1 MSQASGLKNTLFV
14 HFLTKAQRCYS
25 AGLLAICCSGAVFPS
40 LHSGGSW
47 HIVFFFCSA
56 CLHLAQPN
64 WQVFLISALM
74 GSQQNKQTWPPAPC
88 LCRCALSHSQM
99 DLSCLP
105 AAAWG
110 SEPHREHVTHT
121 HTHANSTHKRWLS
134 KPNRKERHYWDKY
147 VSAWGLGCYH
157 PIGKAVVVWGKKT
170 TTSAYWFWQSV
181 CWLVPNVFSY
191 NHTDAVEFVKN
202 ETEWFMLMMFDS
214 SCIKPSQ
221 SSVCRVF

>member
-1 MSQASGLKNTLFV
+1 MSSSGTTKLAGILDQCSHGIPAEQTNMAACTL
-14 HFLTKAQRCYS
+14 
-25 AGLLAICCSGAVFPS
+25 
-40 LHSGGSW
+40 
-47 HIVFFFCSA
+47 
-56 CLHLAQPN
+56 
-64 WQVFLISALM
+64 LM
-74 GSQQNKQTWPPAPC
+74 
-88 LCRCALSHSQM
+88 QM
-99 DLSCLP
+99 CPVSFTD
-105 AAAWG
+105 G
-110 SEPHREHVTHT
+110 SELSSCSSLRQWTSQRACHTHT

-181 CWLVPNVFSY
+181 CWLVSNVFSY